1 MHIVSFSPDDN
12 PEVDSV
18 RPVLH
23 VERLRHRGL
32 SPKVTSPVAAQLE
45 SECESVQR
53 TNSSHA
59 APWHTASLQ
68 SCHAAP
74 WHTPSL
80 QSCHAVD
87 TPAPSLRGP
96 PESRPWSS
104 AHTEER
110 GPLGIFLEI
119 SKYAHDRTTRIQ
131 TSFRSMSKSDI
142 RENGLKKKKD
152 VFFTPFLKCSHLIHL
167 EIPTLPRRT
176 LR

>member
-45 SECESVQR
+45 SERESVQR

-59 APWHTASLQ
+59 APWHTA
-68 SCHAAP
+68 
-74 WHTPSL
+74 SL